1 MDKYLSNK
9 KNILLFVLPAL
20 LIFVAIAILPL
31 LVTAYY
37 SLFDYD
43 GIGKMQFTAFS
54 NYAELFSDDKFLHS
68 TGNAMIMMGASLLIQ
83 LPMSFILALVLSRGA
98 PGEKTFRTIYFVPVL
113 ISSMVIGQLF
123 LNVFNSQNGLLNTL
137 ISSFL
142 PDYKFPWLTSSKTA
156 FLTTVVP
163 SVWQYVGY
171 HMMIMYAGMKSI
183 STDYYEAAMIDGA
196 TGVRATLHITL
207 PLMAPVLKTCFVFA
221 IVGSIKAFDLVY
233 IMTNGGPNNVSHVPA
248 TLMYNNLFKRGLYG
262 YGSAQAFVIVLE
274 CLLISWLVARL
285 FRRAEENVAA

>member
-1 MDKYLSNK
+1 MYRRICACETSYSFRKHASMGEGIILDKYLSNK

-37 SLFDYD
+37 SLFNYD
-43 GIGKMQFTAFS
+43 GIGKMQFIAFS
-54 NYAELFSDDKFLHS
+54 NYVELFSDDKFLHS

-137 ISSFL
+137 ISAWFS
-142 PDYKFPWLTSSKTA
+142 PDYKFPWLTSSKTDR
-156 FLTTVVP
+156 
-163 SVWQYVGY
+163 
-171 HMMIMYAGMKSI
+171 KSTRLN
-183 STDYYEAAMIDGA
+183 S
-196 TGVRATLHITL
+196 
-207 PLMAPVLKTCFVFA
+207 
-221 IVGSIKAFDLVY
+221 
-233 IMTNGGPNNVSHVPA
+233 SH
-248 TLMYNNLFKRGLYG
+248 
-262 YGSAQAFVIVLE
+262 
-274 CLLISWLVARL
+274 
-285 FRRAEENVAA
+285 

>member
-1 MDKYLSNK
+1 
-9 KNILLFVLPAL
+9 
-20 LIFVAIAILPL
+20 
-31 LVTAYY
+31 
-37 SLFDYD
+37 
-43 GIGKMQFTAFS
+43 
-54 NYAELFSDDKFLHS
+54 
-68 TGNAMIMMGASLLIQ
+68 
-83 LPMSFILALVLSRGA
+83 
-98 PGEKTFRTIYFVPVL
+98 
-113 ISSMVIGQLF
+113 
-123 LNVFNSQNGLLNTL
+123 
-137 ISSFL
+137 
-142 PDYKFPWLTSSKTA
+142 
-156 FLTTVVP
+156 
-163 SVWQYVGY
+163 
-171 HMMIMYAGMKSI
+171 MMIMYAGMKSI